1 MNQVGQQKVRAAL
14 RELSGKLRVSKP
26 EEYQDLKRV
35 VIQIG
40 GVNRLLSP
48 PSKEVILKQ
57 LDEAGLMEG
66 SEIKPSPSTPR
77 LKFMEEH
84 LDKNEDEE
92 VISLLFQDTVDAG
105 PDSLYVPG
113 KTVATVFQER
123 VARLTAQDQ
132 LELDLS

>member
-57 LDEAGLMEG
+57 LDEAGL
-66 SEIKPSPSTPR
+66 KPSPSTPR